1 MSVPEYCVK
10 KSPEY
15 CIKKS
20 PEEAQKE
27 MEELTKRELE
37 KLAKTISERPE
48 LLKPK
53 FLESDDDTESEDS
66 DCSCSCSSSDS
77 SSTDRPTTLTVY
89 QKELEI
95 DKLNTK
101 NHFKTLEITNL
112 MCEKSKLENE
122 VKELR
127 KNYDDSIKFI
137 QFVKKVVELKQNHS
151 LPDSTVFLSDDM
163 ESLSTK
169 LVKLRNSYD
178 SALDEIKKL
187 RELVQN
193 QDDLTKEYF
202 TNELVY
208 IQSMLDVDYK
218 NKFER
223 IQSRMEKI
231 VSDKKCGM
239 FAGIVFPLVAGYIVF
254 HLFQYYLNSKF

>member
-1 MSVPEYCVK
+1 MSVPEYCV
-10 KSPEY
+10 
-15 CIKKS
+15 KKS

-53 FLESDDDTESEDS
+53 FLESDDDTESEYSDS
-66 DCSCSCSSSDS
+66 ECSCSSSDS

-122 VKELR
+122 IKELR

-137 QFVKKVVELKQNHS
+137 QFVKKVVELKENHS
-151 LPDSTVFLSDDM
+151 LPDSTVYLNDNM

-178 SALDEIKKL
+178 SALDEMKKL
-187 RELVQN
+187 KELIQN
-193 QDDLTKEYF
+193 QDELTKKYF
-202 TNELVY
+202 TKELAN
-208 IQSMLDVDYK
+208 IQSTLDSDYK
-218 NKFER
+218 KKFEQ
-223 IQSRMEKI
+223 IQSLMEKI

-239 FAGIVFPLVAGYIVF
+239 FAAIVFPLVAGYIVF
-254 HLFQYYLNSKF
+254 HLSQYYLNSEF